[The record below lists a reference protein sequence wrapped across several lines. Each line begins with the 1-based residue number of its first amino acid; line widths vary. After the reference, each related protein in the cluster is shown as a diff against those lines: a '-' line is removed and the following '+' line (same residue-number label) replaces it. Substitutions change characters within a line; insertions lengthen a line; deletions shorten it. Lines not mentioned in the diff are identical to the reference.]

1 MNPASVWPSGG
12 WPTAF
17 GGGGGTTANAT
28 DLGGGGWGMA
38 LIGIGWPPAADPAG
52 ELAKGG
58 CGSGGR
64 GWPVDEGAG
73 PNTMGGPLGM
83 MRLLSS
89 GAYVAGLTNTGGG
102 DGWPTRRLLLAIQR
116 WRSSAKAQMGSTSGG
131 GGTLAWPDWPVSM
144 AGVVLASAI
153 WLATGGL
160 AALEVV
166 GVGG

>member
-1 MNPASVWPSGG
+1 MAAPSIDL
-12 WPTAF
+12 A
-17 GGGGGTTANAT
+17 GGGC
-28 DLGGGGWGMA
+28 GMA

-73 PNTMGGPLGM
+73 PNAMGGPLGM
-83 MRLLSS
+83 MRLLTS
-89 GAYVAGLTNTGGG
+89 GAYVAGPTNAGGC

-144 AGVVLASAI
+144 AGVVLASTI
-153 WLATGGL
+153 WLATGG
-160 AALEVV
+160 AGGAG
-166 GVGG
+166 GVGSGGLTI